1 MPPSRATGA
10 MLKRGETHLCAKGGS
25 RHRRRLVF
33 VLVPVLPDEVA
44 RLCTDLADVRAVVAV
59 VLGGSRAAG
68 TARPD
73 SDWDVGVYYRGG
85 VRALDPND
93 VRALG
98 YAGEVTELGACGPIV
113 NGGGWLTV
121 GGIAVDVLF
130 RDLDVAEHWLRE
142 AHEGRFEVRDQHGYL
157 VGAPTYILA
166 GELALCRPLIGELP
180 RGGFSAA
187 LAGSAPRYWRG
198 RGRTSLMFAQGYAR
212 AGELVC
218 CLGMLSSAILC
229 AGHAH
234 LTQRRQWILNEKRL
248 VERAGLEHAQPLLAG
263 EVRSAD
269 LPQVVERVS
278 AAIGLD
284 PLPTR

>member
-1 MPPSRATGA
+1 
-10 MLKRGETHLCAKGGS
+10 
-25 RHRRRLVF
+25 VF
-33 VLVPVLPDEVA
+33 VLVPVLPDEVG
-44 RLCTDLADVRAVVAV
+44 RLCAGLGGVPGVVAV

-85 VRALDPND
+85 VHAVDPDD

-98 YAGEVTELGACGPIV
+98 YAGEVTELGAWGPIV

-121 GGIAVDVLF
+121 GGMAVDVLF
-130 RDLDVAEHWLRE
+130 RDLDIAEHWLRE
-142 AHEGRFEVRDQHGYL
+142 ADEGRFEVRDQHGYL

-166 GELALCRPLIGELP
+166 GELALCQSLIGEIR
-180 RGGFSAA
+180 RGAFSAA
-187 LAGSAPRYWRG
+187 LARSASDYWRG
-198 RGRTSLMFAQGYAR
+198 RGRVSLMFAQGYAR
-212 AGELVC
+212 SGESVC

-229 AGHAH
+229 AAHAR
-234 LTQRRQWILNEKRL
+234 LTLQRQWILNEKRL
-248 VERAGLEHAQPLLAG
+248 VERAGLEHAELLLAG
-263 EVRSAD
+263 EARRSD
-269 LPQVVERVS
+269 LPQAVERVG